1 MDYVQLG
8 RTGTRVSRFCLGT
21 MNIRSLDDEE
31 TWSQMVGEALDAG
44 INFIDTADVY
54 GRGISETVVG
64 NVLAANGRRDEVVL
78 ATKAVAPMGE
88 GPNDRGASRYHL
100 TRAVEGSL
108 QRLQTDRIDL
118 FYLHIVDLTTPIDEI
133 LETLQILMDQGK
145 ILYAGTSKWPPTLIM
160 EGIACA
166 EARGLPRLVAEQPPY
181 HILDRGVENELLWM
195 CMRQGIGVCTW
206 GPLAYGLLSGKYR
219 KDQPMPDV
227 GRWTGTELGESD
239 RFTEEALDVVEALIP
254 RAEAHGITL
263 AEFAH
268 AWLLTRPGITSILIG
283 PRTIEHLRSTLSSYD
298 VELTEEDLQAV
309 DELVPPGQFVS
320 NFYDGNVYRRL
331 REAIHE
337 PERVRRP

>member
-21 MNIRSLDDEE
+21 MNIRSLDDED

-78 ATKAVAPMGE
+78 ATKAVAPMGD

-100 TRAVEGSL
+100 TRAVEASL

-133 LETLQILMDQGK
+133 LQTLDTLVQQGK
-145 ILYAGTSKWPPTLIM
+145 ILYVGTSKWPPTLIM
-160 EGIACA
+160 EGIACS
-166 EARGLPRLVAEQPPY
+166 EARGLPRFVAEQPPY

-219 KDQPMPDV
+219 KGEEPYEGGRFASHGPDS
-227 GRWTGTELGESD
+227 T
-239 RFTEEALDVVEALIP
+239 RFTEEALEVVEALIP
-254 RAEAHGITL
+254 RAEARGITL

-268 AWLLTRPGITSILIG
+268 AWLLARPGVTSILIG

-298 VELTEEDLQAV
+298 VELSEEDLQAV

-320 NFYDGNVYRRL
+320 DFYDGNVYRRL

-337 PERVRRP
+337 PEQVRRR